1 MEPWCNVGIVKDA
14 TVGIM
19 ASPRRLGSAVVRRHP
34 IPVVLFLSLPDL
46 IARVG
51 RGIFPRTLSA
61 SLGPGNGIPPTR
73 MHTVACP
80 LHGPVIRVRGDRE
93 LRSMNRFTRRAALVG
108 ASALPFAA
116 AGPVRAQA
124 KFPDRP
130 IRLIIPWAAGGPAD
144 AGFRILAQSVS
155 KKLGQQVIVDNKA
168 GASGI
173 MGAIALQEAKPD
185 GYTISQ
191 MHMSVLRQPLLNK
204 QLTYNP
210 INDLTY
216 ILQITGFIMGV
227 VVKADAPWKT
237 LPELLAY
244 AKANPGKL
252 NWGTL
257 GIGSTQHLAME
268 RVGLAQGGLSW
279 THAPYRGTAD
289 TLRALLGGEIDFA
302 SESSGW
308 APMVEAGQLRL
319 LAVFTAQR
327 AKRFPNVPTV
337 KELGI
342 DVVIDSPGGLIGPKG
357 MDPAVVAVLADA
369 FRAAA
374 QEPEHLKFL
383 ENMDQP
389 LILLDGPAYKAAMAK
404 TYEEEKELLRRL
416 NLLPA

>member
-1 MEPWCNVGIVKDA
+1 
-14 TVGIM
+14 
-19 ASPRRLGSAVVRRHP
+19 
-34 IPVVLFLSLPDL
+34 
-46 IARVG
+46 
-51 RGIFPRTLSA
+51 
-61 SLGPGNGIPPTR
+61 
-73 MHTVACP
+73 
-80 LHGPVIRVRGDRE
+80 
-93 LRSMNRFTRRAALVG
+93 MNRFTRRAALVG

-116 AGPVRAQA
+116 AGAARAQA

-155 KKLGQQVIVDNKA
+155 KKVGQQVIVDNKA

-210 INDLTY
+210 VNDLTY

>member
-1 MEPWCNVGIVKDA
+1 
-14 TVGIM
+14 
-19 ASPRRLGSAVVRRHP
+19 
-34 IPVVLFLSLPDL
+34 
-46 IARVG
+46 
-51 RGIFPRTLSA
+51 
-61 SLGPGNGIPPTR
+61 
-73 MHTVACP
+73 
-80 LHGPVIRVRGDRE
+80 
-93 LRSMNRFTRRAALVG
+93 MNRFTRRAALVG

-116 AGPVRAQA
+116 AGAARAQA

-216 ILQITGFIMGV
+216 ILQITGFVMGV

-237 LPELLAY
+237 FPELLAY

>member
-1 MEPWCNVGIVKDA
+1 M
-14 TVGIM
+14 
-19 ASPRRLGSAVVRRHP
+19 S
-34 IPVVLFLSLPDL
+34 SL
-46 IARVG
+46 
-51 RGIFPRTLSA
+51 
-61 SLGPGNGIPPTR
+61 
-73 MHTVACP
+73 
-80 LHGPVIRVRGDRE
+80 
-93 LRSMNRFTRRAALVG
+93 TRRAVLAG

-116 AGPVRAQA
+116 AGAARAQA

-173 MGAIALQEAKPD
+173 MGAMALQEAKPD

-216 ILQITGFIMGV
+216 ILQITGFVMGV

-237 LPELLAY
+237 LPELLVY
-244 AKANPGKL
+244 AKANPGKM

-268 RVGLAQGGLSW
+268 RVGITQGGLNW
-279 THAPYRGTAD
+279 THAPYRGTTD

-308 APMVEAGQLRL
+308 APMVQAGQLRL
-319 LAVFTAQR
+319 LAVFTAER
-327 AKRFPNVPTV
+327 AKRFPDVPTV

-342 DVVIDSPGGLIGPKG
+342 YVVVDSPGGLIGPKG
-357 MDPAVVAVLADA
+357 MDLAVVAVLADA

-389 LILLDGPAYKAAMAK
+389 LILLDGPAYKMAMAK

>member
-1 MEPWCNVGIVKDA
+1 
-14 TVGIM
+14 
-19 ASPRRLGSAVVRRHP
+19 
-34 IPVVLFLSLPDL
+34 
-46 IARVG
+46 
-51 RGIFPRTLSA
+51 
-61 SLGPGNGIPPTR
+61 
-73 MHTVACP
+73 
-80 LHGPVIRVRGDRE
+80 
-93 LRSMNRFTRRAALVG
+93 MNRFTRRAALVG
-108 ASALPFAA
+108 ASALPFATAGA
-116 AGPVRAQA
+116 ARAQA

-144 AGFRILAQSVS
+144 AGFRIMAQSVS
-155 KKLGQQVIVDNKA
+155 RKFGQQVVVDNKA

-216 ILQITGFIMGV
+216 ILQITGFVMGV
-227 VVKADAPWKT
+227 VVRADAPWKT
-237 LPELLAY
+237 FPELLAH

-268 RVGLAQGGLSW
+268 RVGIAQGGLSW

-308 APMVEAGQLRL
+308 APMVQAGQLRL
-319 LAVFTAQR
+319 LAVFTAER
-327 AKRFPNVPTV
+327 AKRFPDVPTV

-342 DVVIDSPGGLIGPKG
+342 DVVVDSPGGLIGPKG
-357 MDPAVVAVLADA
+357 MEPAVVAALADA

-404 TYEEEKELLRRL
+404 TYEDEKELLRRL

>member
-1 MEPWCNVGIVKDA
+1 
-14 TVGIM
+14 
-19 ASPRRLGSAVVRRHP
+19 
-34 IPVVLFLSLPDL
+34 
-46 IARVG
+46 
-51 RGIFPRTLSA
+51 
-61 SLGPGNGIPPTR
+61 
-73 MHTVACP
+73 
-80 LHGPVIRVRGDRE
+80 
-93 LRSMNRFTRRAALVG
+93 MNRFTRRATLVG

-173 MGAIALQEAKPD
+173 MGAMALQEAKPD

-210 INDLTY
+210 ISDLTY
-216 ILQITGFIMGV
+216 ILQITGFVMGV
-227 VVKADAPWKT
+227 VVRADAPWKT

-268 RVGLAQGGLSW
+268 RVGIAQGGLSW

-389 LILLDGPAYKAAMAK
+389 LILLDGPAYKAAMAR

>member
-1 MEPWCNVGIVKDA
+1 
-14 TVGIM
+14 
-19 ASPRRLGSAVVRRHP
+19 
-34 IPVVLFLSLPDL
+34 
-46 IARVG
+46 
-51 RGIFPRTLSA
+51 
-61 SLGPGNGIPPTR
+61 
-73 MHTVACP
+73 
-80 LHGPVIRVRGDRE
+80 
-93 LRSMNRFTRRAALVG
+93 MNRFTRRAALVG
-108 ASALPFAA
+108 VSALPFAA

-173 MGAIALQEAKPD
+173 MGALALQEAKAD

>member
-1 MEPWCNVGIVKDA
+1 MN
-14 TVGIM
+14 
-19 ASPRRLGSAVVRRHP
+19 
-34 IPVVLFLSLPDL
+34 SL
-46 IARVG
+46 
-51 RGIFPRTLSA
+51 
-61 SLGPGNGIPPTR
+61 
-73 MHTVACP
+73 
-80 LHGPVIRVRGDRE
+80 
-93 LRSMNRFTRRAALVG
+93 TRRAALVG

-116 AGPVRAQA
+116 AGAARAQA

-155 KKLGQQVIVDNKA
+155 KKLGQQVIVENKA

-173 MGAIALQEAKPD
+173 MGALALQEAKPD

-210 INDLTY
+210 ISDLTY

-268 RVGLAQGGLSW
+268 RVGMAQGGLSW

-308 APMVEAGQLRL
+308 APMVQAGQLRL
-319 LAVFTAQR
+319 LAVFTAER
-327 AKRFPNVPTV
+327 AKRFPDMPTV

>member
-1 MEPWCNVGIVKDA
+1 
-14 TVGIM
+14 
-19 ASPRRLGSAVVRRHP
+19 
-34 IPVVLFLSLPDL
+34 
-46 IARVG
+46 
-51 RGIFPRTLSA
+51 
-61 SLGPGNGIPPTR
+61 
-73 MHTVACP
+73 
-80 LHGPVIRVRGDRE
+80 
-93 LRSMNRFTRRAALVG
+93 MNRFTRRAALVG

-237 LPELLAY
+237 LPELLAH
-244 AKANPGKL
+244 ARANPGKL
-252 NWGTL
+252 NYGTL

-268 RVGLAQGGLSW
+268 RVGLAQGLSW

-308 APMVEAGQLRL
+308 APHVLSGKLRL
-319 LAVFTAQR
+319 LAVFTGDR
-327 AKRFPNVPTV
+327 AK
-337 KELGI
+337 
-342 DVVIDSPGGLIGPKG
+342 
-357 MDPAVVAVLADA
+357 
-369 FRAAA
+369 
-374 QEPEHLKFL
+374 
-383 ENMDQP
+383 
-389 LILLDGPAYKAAMAK
+389 
-404 TYEEEKELLRRL
+404 
-416 NLLPA
+416 

>member
-1 MEPWCNVGIVKDA
+1 
-14 TVGIM
+14 
-19 ASPRRLGSAVVRRHP
+19 
-34 IPVVLFLSLPDL
+34 
-46 IARVG
+46 
-51 RGIFPRTLSA
+51 
-61 SLGPGNGIPPTR
+61 
-73 MHTVACP
+73 
-80 LHGPVIRVRGDRE
+80 
-93 LRSMNRFTRRAALVG
+93 MNRFTRRAALVG

-116 AGPVRAQA
+116 AGPARAQA

-173 MGAIALQEAKPD
+173 MGALALQEAKPD

-210 INDLTY
+210 IDDLTY
-216 ILQITGFIMGV
+216 ILQITGFVMGV
-227 VVKADAPWKT
+227 VVRADAPWKT
-237 LPELLAY
+237 LPELLAF

-268 RVGLAQGGLSW
+268 RVGIAQGGLSW

-327 AKRFPNVPTV
+327 AKRFTNVPTV

-389 LILLDGPAYKAAMAK
+389 LILLDGPAYKAAMAR
-404 TYEEEKELLRRL
+404 TYEEEKGLLRRL

>member
-1 MEPWCNVGIVKDA
+1 
-14 TVGIM
+14 
-19 ASPRRLGSAVVRRHP
+19 
-34 IPVVLFLSLPDL
+34 
-46 IARVG
+46 
-51 RGIFPRTLSA
+51 
-61 SLGPGNGIPPTR
+61 
-73 MHTVACP
+73 
-80 LHGPVIRVRGDRE
+80 
-93 LRSMNRFTRRAALVG
+93 MNRFTRRAALVG

-155 KKLGQQVIVDNKA
+155 KKLGQQVVVENKG

-173 MGAIALQEAKPD
+173 LGAMALQEAKPD

-210 INDLTY
+210 VTDLTY
-216 ILQITGFIMGV
+216 ILQITGYVMGV
-227 VVKADAPWKT
+227 VVRADARWKT

-268 RVGLAQGGLSW
+268 RVGMSQELSW

-302 SESSGW
+302 SEASGW
-308 APMVEAGQLRL
+308 APMVQAGQMRV
-319 LAVFTAQR
+319 LAVFTAAR
-327 AKRFPNVPTV
+327 AKRFPDVPTV

-369 FRAAA
+369 FRTAA

-389 LILLDGPAYKAAMAK
+389 LILLDGPAYKAAMAR

>member
-1 MEPWCNVGIVKDA
+1 
-14 TVGIM
+14 
-19 ASPRRLGSAVVRRHP
+19 
-34 IPVVLFLSLPDL
+34 
-46 IARVG
+46 
-51 RGIFPRTLSA
+51 
-61 SLGPGNGIPPTR
+61 
-73 MHTVACP
+73 
-80 LHGPVIRVRGDRE
+80 
-93 LRSMNRFTRRAALVG
+93 MNRFTRRAALVG

-116 AGPVRAQA
+116 AGAARAQA

-210 INDLTY
+210 VNDLTY
-216 ILQITGFIMGV
+216 ILQITGFVMGV

-237 LPELLAY
+237 FPELLAY

>member
-1 MEPWCNVGIVKDA
+1 M
-14 TVGIM
+14 
-19 ASPRRLGSAVVRRHP
+19 S
-34 IPVVLFLSLPDL
+34 SL
-46 IARVG
+46 
-51 RGIFPRTLSA
+51 
-61 SLGPGNGIPPTR
+61 
-73 MHTVACP
+73 
-80 LHGPVIRVRGDRE
+80 
-93 LRSMNRFTRRAALVG
+93 TRRAALVG
-108 ASALPFAA
+108 ASALPLAA
-116 AGPVRAQA
+116 TAARAQQ

-173 MGAIALQEAKPD
+173 MGAMALQEAKPD

-210 INDLTY
+210 ITDLTY
-216 ILQITGFIMGV
+216 ILQITGFVMGV

-268 RVGLAQGGLSW
+268 RVGIAQGGLSW

-302 SESSGW
+302 SEASGW
-308 APMVEAGQLRL
+308 APMVQAGQLRL
-319 LAVFTAQR
+319 LAVFTAER
-327 AKRFPNVPTV
+327 AKRFPDVPTV

-342 DVVIDSPGGLIGPKG
+342 DVVVDSPGGLIGPKG

-389 LILLDGPAYKAAMAK
+389 LILLDGPAYKTAMAK

>member
-1 MEPWCNVGIVKDA
+1 
-14 TVGIM
+14 
-19 ASPRRLGSAVVRRHP
+19 
-34 IPVVLFLSLPDL
+34 
-46 IARVG
+46 
-51 RGIFPRTLSA
+51 
-61 SLGPGNGIPPTR
+61 
-73 MHTVACP
+73 
-80 LHGPVIRVRGDRE
+80 
-93 LRSMNRFTRRAALVG
+93 MNRLTRRAALVG
-108 ASALPFAA
+108 ASALPFAVDSA
-116 AGPVRAQA
+116 ARAQG

-173 MGAIALQEAKPD
+173 MGAMALQEAKPD

-216 ILQITGFIMGV
+216 ILQITGFVMGV

-244 AKANPGKL
+244 AKAKPGKL

-268 RVGLAQGGLSW
+268 RVGIAQGGLSW

-302 SESSGW
+302 SEASGW
-308 APMVEAGQLRL
+308 APMVQAGQLRL
-319 LAVFTAQR
+319 LAVFTAER
-327 AKRFPNVPTV
+327 AKRFPDVPTV

-389 LILLDGPAYKAAMAK
+389 LILLDGPAYKAAMAR
-404 TYEEEKELLRRL
+404 TYEEEKELLHRL

>member
-1 MEPWCNVGIVKDA
+1 M
-14 TVGIM
+14 
-19 ASPRRLGSAVVRRHP
+19 S
-34 IPVVLFLSLPDL
+34 
-46 IARVG
+46 
-51 RGIFPRTLSA
+51 
-61 SLGPGNGIPPTR
+61 
-73 MHTVACP
+73 
-80 LHGPVIRVRGDRE
+80 
-93 LRSMNRFTRRAALVG
+93 RFTRRAALVG

-116 AGPVRAQA
+116 AGAARAQA

-173 MGAIALQEAKPD
+173 MGAMALQEAKPD
-185 GYTISQ
+185 CYTISQ

-216 ILQITGFIMGV
+216 ILQITGFVMGV

-268 RVGLAQGGLSW
+268 RVGIAQGGLSW

-319 LAVFTAQR
+319 LAVFTAER

>member
-1 MEPWCNVGIVKDA
+1 
-14 TVGIM
+14 
-19 ASPRRLGSAVVRRHP
+19 
-34 IPVVLFLSLPDL
+34 
-46 IARVG
+46 
-51 RGIFPRTLSA
+51 
-61 SLGPGNGIPPTR
+61 
-73 MHTVACP
+73 
-80 LHGPVIRVRGDRE
+80 
-93 LRSMNRFTRRAALVG
+93 MNRFTRRAALVG

-116 AGPVRAQA
+116 AGPVRAQT

-357 MDPAVVAVLADA
+357 MDPAVVAVLAEA
-369 FRAAA
+369 FPAAA

-389 LILLDGPAYKAAMAK
+389 LILLDGPAYKTAMAK
-404 TYEEEKELLRRL
+404 TYVEEKELLRRL

>member
-1 MEPWCNVGIVKDA
+1 
-14 TVGIM
+14 
-19 ASPRRLGSAVVRRHP
+19 
-34 IPVVLFLSLPDL
+34 
-46 IARVG
+46 
-51 RGIFPRTLSA
+51 
-61 SLGPGNGIPPTR
+61 
-73 MHTVACP
+73 
-80 LHGPVIRVRGDRE
+80 
-93 LRSMNRFTRRAALVG
+93 MNRFTRRAALVG

-116 AGPVRAQA
+116 AGAARAQA

-155 KKLGQQVIVDNKA
+155 KKLGQQVIIDNKA

-173 MGAIALQEAKPD
+173 MGAMALQEAKPD

-268 RVGLAQGGLSW
+268 RVGMAQGGLSW

-308 APMVEAGQLRL
+308 APMVQAGQLRL
-319 LAVFTAQR
+319 LAVFTAER
-327 AKRFPNVPTV
+327 AKRFPDVPTV

>member
-1 MEPWCNVGIVKDA
+1 
-14 TVGIM
+14 
-19 ASPRRLGSAVVRRHP
+19 
-34 IPVVLFLSLPDL
+34 
-46 IARVG
+46 
-51 RGIFPRTLSA
+51 
-61 SLGPGNGIPPTR
+61 
-73 MHTVACP
+73 
-80 LHGPVIRVRGDRE
+80 
-93 LRSMNRFTRRAALVG
+93 MNRLTRRAALVG
-108 ASALPFAA
+108 ATALPFAA
-116 AGPVRAQA
+116 AAGTARAQA

-173 MGAIALQEAKPD
+173 MGAMALQEAKPD

-216 ILQITGFIMGV
+216 ILQITGFVMGV

-237 LPELLAY
+237 FPDLLAY

-268 RVGLAQGGLSW
+268 RVGIAQGGLSW

-289 TLRALLGGEIDFA
+289 TLRALLSGEIDFA

-308 APMVEAGQLRL
+308 APMVQAGQLRL
-319 LAVFTAQR
+319 LAVFTAER
-327 AKRFPNVPTV
+327 AKRFPDVPTV

-342 DVVIDSPGGLIGPKG
+342 DVVVDSPGGLIGPRG
-357 MDPAVVAVLADA
+357 MDPAVVTVLADA